1 MCRRVECVFTKRRAC
16 CVQRVV
22 GGERARGY
30 CYEAEPMSMMMC
42 GKDVCGGA
50 SGARAG
56 GV

>member
-30 CYEAEPMSMMMC
+30 CYEAEPMSMMRC